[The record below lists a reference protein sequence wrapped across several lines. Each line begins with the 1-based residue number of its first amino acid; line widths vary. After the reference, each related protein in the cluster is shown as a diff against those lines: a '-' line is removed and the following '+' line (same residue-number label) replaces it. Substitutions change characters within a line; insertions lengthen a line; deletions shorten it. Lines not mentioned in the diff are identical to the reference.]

1 MLEDWKVLLDGG
13 ELAEIRGVAPPG
25 YAMAAQVTRG
35 VRGSLLND
43 DVAVVGANSLFASKR
58 FVRFSAEEDRIL
70 EFRGRWGNM
79 SVLDG
84 SGGLL
89 ARKRALAWEMPDGDM
104 RIFGATAIV
113 EMAGLE
119 HILRNSILSAF

>member
-13 ELAEIRGVAPPG
+13 DLAEIRGVAPPG

-43 DVAVVGANSLFASKR
+43 DVAVTAANSLFASKS
-58 FVRFSAEEDRIL
+58 FVRFSAEDRIL

-89 ARKRALAWEMPDGDM
+89 ARKRALAWEIPDGDM

-119 HILRNSILSAF
+119 YILRNSILSAF